1 MNNLVLLGVCNTCS
15 NLFFSFCA
23 KNRRLILL
31 TLDLNGASQVAVV
44 VTNPPA
50 NAGDARDLGSILG
63 QEDPLEK
70 GMATHSSNL
79 AWKISWTEG
88 PGGLQSMELERV
100 RHD

>member
-31 TLDLNGASQVAVV
+31 TLDLNGASQVAV

-88 PGGLQSMELERV
+88 PGGLQSMELQIV
-100 RHD
+100 GYN